1 MYTINKE
8 LRDCFIAARD
18 GNAAAARQ
26 VLRLYGYPGLAK
38 QIINGKDW
46 PKNPRRYLDLIVC
59 AVGTEWE
66 EPQADGTFFYTVL
79 PAPPKPGEKGKQW
92 FGGELGDD

>member
-1 MYTINKE
+1 MYTIDKE

-38 QIINGKDW
+38 QIRNGKEW
-46 PKNPRRYLDLIVC
+46 PKNPRRYIDMIVA
-59 AVGTEWE
+59 AVGTDWE
-66 EPQADGTFFYTVL
+66 EPQPDGTYFSTVFL
-79 PAPPKPGEKGKQW
+79 APPKPGEKGKRW